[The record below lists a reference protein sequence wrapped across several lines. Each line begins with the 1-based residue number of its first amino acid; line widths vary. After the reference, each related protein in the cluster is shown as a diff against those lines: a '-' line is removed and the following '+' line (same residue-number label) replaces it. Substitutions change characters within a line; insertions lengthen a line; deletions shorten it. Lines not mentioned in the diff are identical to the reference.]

1 MPHLGSKK
9 FYTLFYTRAL
19 ILSGIG
25 QFWAVLKSF
34 NLVFYP
40 L

>member
-1 MPHLGSKK
+1 MPHLGSEK

-25 QFWAVLKSF
+25 RFVADLKF
-34 NLVFYP
+34 
-40 L
+40 